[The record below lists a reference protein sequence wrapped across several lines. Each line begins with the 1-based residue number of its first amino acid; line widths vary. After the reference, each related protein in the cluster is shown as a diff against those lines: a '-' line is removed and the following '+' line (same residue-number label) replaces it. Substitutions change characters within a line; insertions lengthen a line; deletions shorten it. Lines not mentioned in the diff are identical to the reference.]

1 MTSRARSYP
10 RRNQSAA
17 AIVESDVALVAL
29 GVIVVGGLAWLLYD
43 KASEAATAA
52 VAAVQEGW
60 KSLPSLPNTPGS
72 GVLFTPNDDND
83 PPNLDTPAGYP

>member
-1 MTSRARSYP
+1 VTSRARSYP
-10 RRNQSAA
+10 RCNQSAA

-52 VAAVQEGW
+52 VNAVQEGW
-60 KSLPSLPNTPGS
+60 KSLPSLPNVPGT
-72 GVLFTPNDDND
+72 GVPFTPNENND
-83 PPNLDTPAGYP
+83 PPSLDTEPGFP